1 MTLPDLPTIGQG
13 IAIVLGALVGWFV
26 LKTALRVTAR
36 LFTVGCLVLVALIVI
51 GGLAGWLS

>member
-26 LKTALRVTAR
+26 LKATLRVTAR
-36 LFTVGCLVLVALIVI
+36 LFTVGCLVLVGLVVI

>member
-13 IAIVLGALVGWFV
+13 LAIVLGALVGWFV
-26 LKTALRVTAR
+26 LKMALRVTAR
-36 LFTVGCLVLVALIVI
+36 LFTVGCLVLVALVVI

>member
-26 LKTALRVTAR
+26 LKATLRVTAR
-36 LFTVGCLVLVALIVI
+36 LFTVGCLALVVLVVV